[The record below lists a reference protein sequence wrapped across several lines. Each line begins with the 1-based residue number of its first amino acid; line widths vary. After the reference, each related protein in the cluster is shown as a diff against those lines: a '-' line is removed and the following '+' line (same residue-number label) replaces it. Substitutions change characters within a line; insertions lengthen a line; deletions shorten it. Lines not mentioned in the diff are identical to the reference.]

1 MSRQKTWGA
10 CVLGTLVVASVSAQD
25 APTGTGS
32 PAKGEITAQRLE
44 ELKRAAESYRIVLD
58 SDPARSAEFRS
69 EPILRWTNPLRK
81 TDDGAVFLWIERG
94 RPAAVA
100 SFYRYRAPE
109 DELLHE
115 DHEFQSLATTGLRAT
130 RNGQVAWSPK
140 TAGITLAPIP
150 GAPDPAATA
159 PERLRQMRAL
169 AREFHAFFDLPE
181 NQSELRLLTQPLYR
195 YETNRPDL
203 IDGALFAFVQTTDP
217 EVLLLLE
224 ARPIDGK
231 AAWHYALARMSMVN
245 LRARHKDQ
253 SVWRVDWE
261 PKFGDISLPYTTLP
275 GSGPGR

>member
-1 MSRQKTWGA
+1 MWRRKVWGV
-10 CVLGTLVVASVSAQD
+10 CVLGALIAADVSAED
-25 APTGTGS
+25 PPTATAPA
-32 PAKGEITAQRLE
+32 AKGEITAQRLE
-44 ELKRAAESYRIVLD
+44 ELKRAAESYRIVLE
-58 SDPARSAEFRS
+58 SDPARSAEFRP

-94 RPAAVA
+94 RPEAIA

-109 DELLHE
+109 DGLLHE
-115 DHEFQSLATTGLRAT
+115 DHEFQSLATTGLSAT
-130 RNGQVAWSPK
+130 RNGRVAWSPR
-140 TAGITLAPIP
+140 TAGVTLAPIP

-169 AREFHAFFDLPE
+169 ARDFHAFFDLAE
-181 NQSELRLLTQPLYR
+181 NQSELRLLTHPLYR
-195 YETNRPDL
+195 YEINRPDL

-224 ARPIDGK
+224 ARPINGK
-231 AAWHYALARMSMVN
+231 AAWHYAFARMSMVN

-261 PKFGDISLPYTTLP
+261 PKFGDISLPYATLP
-275 GSGPGR
+275 GSNPER